1 MVASAVLGEF
11 MSSITI
17 KNVPEQLLDRVR
29 ERANAEHRSI
39 NKEFIQLV
47 EAALQGEQAGAVARE
62 QVAQQVVAWSNLAG
76 KWACEDAAAETAAI
90 YAARSEGRDVAL

>member
-1 MVASAVLGEF
+1 

-17 KNVPEQLLDRVR
+17 KNIPEHLLARVR
-29 ERANAEHRSI
+29 ERANAEHRSL

-62 QVAQQVVAWSNLAG
+62 QAAQQVAAWSNLAG
-76 KWACEDAAAETAAI
+76 KWACDDAAAETAAI
-90 YAARSEGRDVAL
+90 YAARSEGRDVSL

>member
-1 MVASAVLGEF
+1 

-17 KNVPEQLLDRVR
+17 KNIPEGLLTRVR
-29 ERANAEHRSI
+29 ERAKAEHRSV

-62 QVAQQVVAWSNLAG
+62 QVAQQVAAWSNLPG
-76 KWACEDAAAETAAI
+76 RWACDDAAAETAEI

>member
-1 MVASAVLGEF
+1 MILGEF

-17 KNVPEQLLDRVR
+17 KNIPEQLLARVR
-29 ERANAEHRSI
+29 ERANAEHRSV

-47 EAALQGEQAGAVARE
+47 ETALQGEQARTVARD
-62 QVAQQVVAWSNLAG
+62 QLVQQLADWSELSG
-76 KWACEDAAAETAAI
+76 KWACDDAAAETAAI